1 MRRVLAR
8 ADQFFAAHGVR
19 VERVMTD
26 NAKAYRNAR
35 VFRAAAHLL
44 RMFTRSGRPQTNG
57 KVERF
62 HRLLLE
68 EWACVRSYSGNEQS
82 RQLLEGWLH
91 RYNHHQSRTA
101 LGGRPT
107 HRSRQQ
113 PIWELN

>member
-44 RMFTRSGRPQTNG
+44 RMFTRSGQGAPRSDKVRNPGRVRRP
-57 KVERF
+57 RP
-62 HRLLLE
+62 HRQGGAPDE
-68 EWACVRSYSGNEQS
+68 CPGASRRS
-82 RQLLEGWLH
+82 
-91 RYNHHQSRTA
+91 
-101 LGGRPT
+101 
-107 HRSRQQ
+107 
-113 PIWELN
+113 